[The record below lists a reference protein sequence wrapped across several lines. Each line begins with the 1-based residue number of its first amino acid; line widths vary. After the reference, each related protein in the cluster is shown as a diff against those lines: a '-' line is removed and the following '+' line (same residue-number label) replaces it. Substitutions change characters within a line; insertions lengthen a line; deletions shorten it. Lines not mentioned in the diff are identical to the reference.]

1 MNLIVF
7 FNGWGMGEEVI
18 KNIKIPNGY
27 KFINISYPYNFN
39 KKILEEYDEIN
50 FIGWS
55 FGVYYLSKFINL
67 NREIKYN
74 KIISINGTPEI
85 IGENGIPENIFYLT
99 LKNMDEE
106 NFKKFQKN
114 SGLKIEI
121 KKDISF
127 LIEEL
132 KELRENYSSQKNF
145 ISISIIGKKDRIIP
159 YRNQKRYYKKTN
171 TKVIEIP
178 IKHNPFNYFKSW
190 EEILKIGEIENGF

>member
-18 KNIKIPNGY
+18 KNIKIPNEY
-27 KFINISYPYNFN
+27 KFINVSYPYDFN
-39 KKILEEYDEIN
+39 KKILEEYNEIN

-55 FGVYYLSKFINL
+55 FGVYYLSKFLNL
-67 NREIKYN
+67 SRGIEYN

-85 IGENGIPENIFYLT
+85 IGNNGIPENIFYST
-99 LKNMDEE
+99 LKNMNEE

-121 KKDISF
+121 KKDINL

-132 KELRENYSSQKNF
+132 KKLKEDYLPQENF
-145 ISISIIGKKDRIIP
+145 ISIAIIGKKDRIVP
-159 YRNQKRYYKKTN
+159 WKNQKKYYKKTN
-171 TKVIEIP
+171 AKVVEIP
-178 IKHNPFNYFKSW
+178 IEHNPFNYFNSW
-190 EEILKIGEIENGF
+190 EEILKIGETNGL